1 MWICLQNKHLNTN
14 AHINIETTMWIIRL
28 LMLHQPNFT
37 TLYSRRHVLP
47 KLKGQ
52 QNLAIQTYMHI
63 LDVHMCILYIYI
75 KSLSIFDTINVSIQ
89 RVGFYRWIHLT
100 QGAAAGYS
108 SFTVSWSIQLQLGGS
123 FSSFL
128 LPKEIIRKSTWL
140 EKPTHQNVHL
150 LKKRSICVKQNDNQQ
165 KTWCFLTTT

>member
-28 LMLHQPNFT
+28 IMLHQPNFA
-37 TLYSRRHVLP
+37 TLYSRRRVLT

-63 LDVHMCILYIYI
+63 LDVHMCILCIYIYKVFI
-75 KSLSIFDTINVSIQ
+75 YFWHNKYVSSN
-89 RVGFYRWIHLT
+89 GSFFYRWIHLT

-108 SFTVSWSIQLQLGGS
+108 SFTVSWSIQLQLGAS

-128 LPKEIIRKSTWL
+128 MPKEIIGTSTWL
-140 EKPTHQNVHL
+140 EKPTHQNVHWKNGRYL
-150 LKKRSICVKQNDNQQ
+150 SSKMTTNKRLDV
-165 KTWCFLTTT
+165 FF